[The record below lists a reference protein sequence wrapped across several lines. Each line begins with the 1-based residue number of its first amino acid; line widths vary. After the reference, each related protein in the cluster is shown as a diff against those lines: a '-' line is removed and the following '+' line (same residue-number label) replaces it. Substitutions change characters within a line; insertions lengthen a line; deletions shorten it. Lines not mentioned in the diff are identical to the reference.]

1 MYSKTNYPFCQMAK
15 DEFRKIRVTFDLV
28 ELNEISDGAKQ
39 EEILKDIS
47 GQSTVPN
54 IFIGGQHVGGYS
66 ELFEKI

>member
-1 MYSKTNYPFCQMAK
+1 MAK

-54 IFIGGQHVGGYS
+54 IFIGG
-66 ELFEKI
+66 

>member
-1 MYSKTNYPFCQMAK
+1 MAK